1 LNFFPHYEKREDGDH
16 LYNCKDILENLREKL
31 KPLEGNRYKTFK
43 KKRISL
49 CNKIIYGHA
58 LIAAGFSLIPVVDI
72 FITIILAKNMTFLLH
87 AIWGCPSFISRHALG
102 GVLSGTVKAGEGI
115 ATTMRV
121 MTILRSIE
129 TAREVFTTGQVI
141 AKIFEGALI
150 TILIGQAISVG
161 VNGTFIIAV
170 GELTYNLLSESGEN
184 DRLNF

>member
-1 LNFFPHYEKREDGDH
+1 
-16 LYNCKDILENLREKL
+16 
-31 KPLEGNRYKTFK
+31 
-43 KKRISL
+43 
-49 CNKIIYGHA
+49 
-58 LIAAGFSLIPVVDI
+58 
-72 FITIILAKNMTFLLH
+72 MTFLLH